1 MLKKHTLIG
10 AAIALALT
18 AGSALAAVSSQEVAK
33 LGASLTPFGA
43 EKAGNAAGTIP
54 EWTGGIT
61 QAPAGYKTPGQH
73 HVDPFAGD
81 KPLFTITK
89 ANLEQYQDNLTP
101 GQVAMFNTYPNS
113 YQMPV
118 YQSRR
123 SASAPQWVY
132 DNSIKNA
139 ASAKLL
145 DGGNGFADA
154 YGGIPFP
161 IPQSGVEVLW
171 NHIARYRGSYIVRRA
186 SEVAVQRNGSYSLVT
201 SQQEALF
208 KFYNPKGT
216 AADLNNIMFYY
227 LSFTK
232 SPARLAGG
240 AVLVHETL
248 DQVKE
253 PRQAWGYNAGQR
265 RVRRAPNLAYDTP
278 IAAADGLRTADDT
291 DMFNGAPDRYDWKLV
306 GKKEI
311 YIPYNNYKVTSPEVK
326 YEDLLH
332 VGHLNPALTR
342 NELHR
347 VWVVEGTLKSAA
359 RHIYSKRTLFLDE
372 DSWQTAVVDQYD
384 GRGELWRV
392 SIAYLKNYYDLPT
405 TWSALD
411 TFHDLQAR
419 RYHVQ
424 NLDNEESSTIDFSQP
439 IPDDGY
445 FKPAALRRR
454 GTR

>member
-18 AGSALAAVSSQEVAK
+18 AGSAFAAVAPAEAAK

-61 QAPAGYKTPGQH
+61 QAPAAYKTPGQH
-73 HVDPFAGD
+73 HVDPFADD

-89 ANLEQYQDNLTP
+89 ANLDQYKDNLTP
-101 GQVAMFNTYPNS
+101 GQIAMFNTYPNS

-118 YQSRR
+118 YQTRR
-123 SASAPQWVY
+123 SGSAPQWVY
-132 DNSIKNA
+132 DNTIKNA
-139 ASAKLL
+139 STAKLL
-145 DGGNGFADA
+145 DGGNGFSDA

-161 IPQSGVEVLW
+161 IPQNGVEALW
-171 NHIARYRGSYIVRRA
+171 NHIARYRGTYIVRRA

-201 SQQEALF
+201 SQQEAMF

-291 DMFNGAPDRYDWKLV
+291 DMINGSPDRYDWKLI

-311 YIPYNNYKVTSPEVK
+311 YIPYNSYKVTSPEVK
-326 YEDLLH
+326 YKDLLQ
-332 VGHLNPALTR
+332 VGHLNPAFTR

-347 VWVVEGTLKSAA
+347 VWVVEGTLKSGS

-372 DSWQTAVVDQYD
+372 DSWQAAVVDQYD

-411 TFHDLQAR
+411 SFHDLQAR

-424 NLDNEESSTIDFSQP
+424 NLDNEEPSTIDFSQAV
-439 IPDDGY
+439 PDDGY

>member
-10 AAIALALT
+10 AAIALALS
-18 AGSALAAVSSQEVAK
+18 AGSAFAAVSPAEAAK

-61 QAPAGYKTPGQH
+61 QAPAAYKTPGQH
-73 HVDPFAGD
+73 HVDPFADD

-89 ANLEQYQDNLTP
+89 ANLDQYKDNLTP
-101 GQVAMFNTYPNS
+101 GQIAMFNTYPNS

-118 YQSRR
+118 YQTRR
-123 SASAPQWVY
+123 SGSAPKWVY
-132 DNSIKNA
+132 DNTIKNA
-139 ASAKLL
+139 STAKLL
-145 DGGNGFADA
+145 DGGNGFSDA

-161 IPQSGVEVLW
+161 IPQNGVEALW
-171 NHIARYRGSYIVRRA
+171 NHIARYRGTYIVRRA

-201 SQQEALF
+201 SQQEAMF

-291 DMFNGAPDRYDWKLV
+291 DMINGSPDRYDWKLI

-311 YIPYNNYKVTSPEVK
+311 YIPYNSYKVTSPEVK
-326 YEDLLH
+326 YKDLLQ
-332 VGHLNPALTR
+332 VGHLNPAFTR

-347 VWVVEGTLKSAA
+347 VWVVEGTLKSGS

-372 DSWQTAVVDQYD
+372 DSWQAAVVDQYD

-411 TFHDLQAR
+411 SFHDLQAR

-424 NLDNEESSTIDFSQP
+424 NLDNEEPSTIDFSQAV
-439 IPDDGY
+439 PDDGY

>member
-10 AAIALALT
+10 AAIVLALS
-18 AGSALAAVSSQEVAK
+18 AGSAFAAVSPAEAAK

-61 QAPAGYKTPGQH
+61 KAPAAYKAPGQH
-73 HVDPFAGD
+73 HVDPFADD

-89 ANLEQYQDNLTP
+89 ANLDQYKDNLTP
-101 GQVAMFNTYPNS
+101 GQIAMFNTYPNS

-118 YQSRR
+118 YQTRR
-123 SASAPQWVY
+123 SGSAPQWVY
-132 DNSIKNA
+132 DNTIKNA
-139 ASAKLL
+139 TTAKLL
-145 DGGNGFADA
+145 DGGNGFSDA

-161 IPQSGVEVLW
+161 IPQNGVEALW
-171 NHIARYRGSYIVRRA
+171 NHIARYRGTYIVRRA

-201 SQQEALF
+201 SQQEAMF

-291 DMFNGAPDRYDWKLV
+291 DMINGSPDRYDWKLI

-311 YIPYNNYKVTSPEVK
+311 YIPYNSYKVTSPEVK
-326 YEDLLH
+326 YKDLLQ
-332 VGHLNPALTR
+332 VGHLNPAFTR

-347 VWVVEGTLKSAA
+347 VWVVEGTLKSGS

-372 DSWQTAVVDQYD
+372 DSWQAAVVDQYD

-411 TFHDLQAR
+411 SFHDLQAR

-424 NLDNEESSTIDFSQP
+424 NLDNEEPSTIDFSQAV
-439 IPDDGY
+439 PDDGY